1 MEFEKVGMEHE
12 PEDEGGQAN
21 NDYRHHKE
29 PEELQEA
36 AAAAT
41 AWPEVGIPGWDRLAV
56 YSRPRSGGLD
66 SPTSLA

>member
-36 AAAAT
+36 AAAAP
-41 AWPEVGIPGWDRLAV
+41 AWPEVV